1 MVLTPVQT
9 MIMIAAI
16 AFGTMLTRFAPFIL
30 FPEKKQ
36 PPKVILYLGSVIP
49 CVMMGLLVVY
59 CFRNVSFLSGTH
71 GLPEALAVLFIIVL
85 HQWKHH
91 TLLSIGGGTLL
102 YMVLVQFVF

>member
-1 MVLTPVQT
+1 MVLIPVQT

-49 CVMMGLLVVY
+49 CAMMGLLVVY